1 MIERTGS
8 EAAPWV
14 LVEADNKEWARVKV
28 LNAVVRRVKGALSS

>member
-1 MIERTGS
+1 MIEKTGS

-28 LNAVVRRVKGALSS
+28 LNAVVRRVKDAFSA

>member
-1 MIERTGS
+1 MIEKTGS

-28 LNAVVRRVKGALSS
+28 LQPWSGG